1 MPPQAVKKR
10 KVIRSAATEHDRMTK
25 GQQIVNLI
33 WENTQARIALFVIVV
48 GMVINSI
55 VIILMIILIR
65 EVTVV
70 QVALI
75 SLCLQ
80 FINFTSG
87 IVIGFY
93 FSRTNHQAIG
103 GIGRKPRQK
112 YTGR

>member
-1 MPPQAVKKR
+1 MPPQVVKKTR
-10 KVIRSAATEHDRMTK
+10 KRSTATEHDRMTK

-33 WENTQARIALFVIVV
+33 WENTQARIAFFVIVC
-48 GMVINSI
+48 GMGVNAVVVIACI
-55 VIILMIILIR
+55 VLIK
-65 EVTVV
+65 EITVI
-70 QVALI
+70 QLALI

-80 FINFTSG
+80 FINYTSG

-103 GIGRKPRQK
+103 GIGRKPQQK

>member
-1 MPPQAVKKR
+1 M
-10 KVIRSAATEHDRMTK
+10 
-25 GQQIVNLI
+25 I
-33 WENTQARIALFVIVV
+33 WEHTQAKIALFVMIC
-48 GMVINSI
+48 GMLINS
-55 VIILMIILIR
+55 VVVLLLILLVR
-65 EVTVV
+65 QVSTV

-103 GIGRKPRQK
+103 GVGRKPSTR